1 MANSHLHFHN
11 ISKAQK
17 ASIPLRKYDNK
28 WTFSRDMKN
37 TLSKEKQNSNA
48 KVEQLSS
55 LLLPYN

>member
-17 ASIPLRKYDNK
+17 ASIPLRKYGK
-28 WTFSRDMKN
+28 GPFIIRDMKN
-37 TLSKEKQNSNA
+37 TLSKENQNSNA